1 MTTLFRWPLLSVA
14 FLSILAPCVAL
25 AQTAPVPGTPPAPT
39 EPAAT
44 TVPPTDP
51 ANTNATPAPT
61 AVATEL
67 APNAAAAEPQPVT
80 SPTAAPG
87 AVQPKA
93 PQIPEDLFWVSRRV
107 SVPIEG
113 GLLGLEAGDEV
124 RVLKQEGTK
133 WTATN
138 EKGLF
143 QIDSYLLIKD
153 PVAAAQLRA
162 AAAQNNAAAQ
172 AAAAAAAR
180 AAEALEMQR
189 RLEYERSRK
198 DQVLPGST
206 LTGETR
212 LKEPPKR

>member
-1 MTTLFRWPLLSVA
+1 MYTVFRSSLLA
-14 FLSILAPCVAL
+14 VAL
-25 AQTAPVPGTPPAPT
+25 LIHLAINGARAQVAPVDTYPISGNAAE
-39 EPAAT
+39 EPASTAAPAT
-44 TVPPTDP
+44 NDAPPEQTDESQTSGP
-51 ANTNATPAPT
+51 STEATA
-61 AVATEL
+61 
-67 APNAAAAEPQPVT
+67 PQPVT
-80 SPTAAPG
+80 SATAAPV
-87 AVQPKA
+87 AVQAQA
-93 PQIPEDLFWVSRRV
+93 PQIPEDVFWVSRRV

-153 PVAAAQLRA
+153 PVVAGQLRA

-189 RLEYERSRK
+189 RLEFERSRK
-198 DQVLPGST
+198 DQVLPGSS